1 MFPNAVP
8 KTVFHYNN
16 LPLNVKFI
24 NFFNSINAILYCSVL
39 KAMQKLK
46 LIKVKIVI
54 NFMLIRNFIIWK
66 TTINCT
72 QIILNP

>member
-24 NFFNSINAILYCSVL
+24 NFFNSINAILYCSVF
-39 KAMQKLK
+39 KSNAKTQVNKKLRLS
-46 LIKVKIVI
+46 LI
-54 NFMLIRNFIIWK
+54 L
-66 TTINCT
+66 C
-72 QIILNP
+72 